1 MNRWEHLIV
10 SAALALAL
18 APATALAEVRAGA
31 EGERPGTAE
40 RPPAHAGEQQR
51 PPAHAQDPERHGPP
65 DHARGRAVG
74 VERDQP
80 PGQARRTGEVVI
92 IERQMQEQFLAD
104 DLIGSAVQNQQGE
117 EIGQITDLLL
127 SRDGEIVGV
136 VIGVGGF
143 LGVGQRDVGLQWT
156 AIELAADADGDPIVR
171 VDVDRA
177 TLEQAREIELREDTG
192 LAVWGET
199 GERERTV
206 ERRRVTGEA
215 AFIERQEQ
223 HQFSA
228 ERLTGSKVRNAQG
241 EEIGDVSEV
250 LLDHDGRIAAVV
262 IGIGGFL
269 GVGQREVGISWDA
282 LELTADEDGEPMVR
296 VDVDRQTL
304 ERATEFQ
311 YRDEADRV
319 GVWGERREQ
328 ERDRVGVAERER
340 TAVDRNFIARQESGQ
355 FSAERL
361 IGMTLRSAQGEDL
374 GEISDLLIDRDGNV
388 TGVVVGVGGFLGI
401 GRRDVGVSWDALELT
416 TDEDGEPV
424 AQVEIDRATLRNAPR
439 LEIRND

>member
-18 APATALAEVRAGA
+18 APATALAEVRPGA
-31 EGERPGTAE
+31 ESERHGTAE
-40 RPPAHAGEQQR
+40 RPPAHAGDQQR
-51 PPAHAQDPERHGPP
+51 PPEHAQDPDRHGPP

-80 PGQARRTGEVVI
+80 PGHARRAGDVVV
-92 IERQMQEQFLAD
+92 IERQMQEHFLAD
-104 DLIGSAVQNQQGE
+104 NLIGGAVQNLQGE

-127 SRDGEIVGV
+127 RRDGEIVGV
-136 VIGVGGF
+136 VVGVGGF
-143 LGVGQRDVGLQWT
+143 LGVGQRDVGLHWT
-156 AIELAADADGDPIVR
+156 AVELTTDEDGDPIVR
-171 VDVDRA
+171 VDIDRT

-192 LAVWGET
+192 VAVWGET
-199 GERERTV
+199 REEQRTV

-215 AFIERQEQ
+215 AFITRQEQ
-223 HQFSA
+223 DQFSA
-228 ERLTGSKVRNAQG
+228 DRLIGSTVRNVQG

-262 IGIGGFL
+262 IGVGGFL

-282 LELTADEDGEPMVR
+282 LELTADQDGEPMVR

-319 GVWGERREQ
+319 GVWGQRREQ
-328 ERDRVGVAERER
+328 ERDRVGVTERER
-340 TAVDRNFIARQESGQ
+340 PAVDRNFIARQEPGQ

-361 IGMTLRSAQGEDL
+361 IGTTLRSTEGEEL
-374 GEISDLLIDRDGNV
+374 GEISDLLVDRDGTV
-388 TGVVVGVGGFLGI
+388 AGVVVGVGGFLGI

-416 TDEDGEPV
+416 ADEDGEPV
-424 AQVEIDRATLRNAPR
+424 AQVDIDRATLRNAPR
-439 LEIRND
+439 LEFRND